1 MLNRENITALRME
14 RQFLHR
20 KADKEEYNCLFRD
33 LQPGQNVYWHGFGDP
48 PSISFRAD
56 FDDIEYNRQ
65 RQQSRELVKGRFQ
78 GGTLGWIEQKDL
90 ELFAG
95 LTMKP
100 LTKPTP
106 DQMELLT
113 LIEQEGPLTIQSMKQ
128 QTGMLVK
135 KITPALHRLQE
146 AFLIYEDQYNGE
158 WDRGWYRF
166 AEMFPDIDTGRY
178 TRHEALKVILQ
189 RFAFRAVFFTPK
201 MAKAFYRLPEKD
213 IKTALGE
220 LVNEGTLVLYEDG
233 YLLQSD
239 RKLLEKEDFT
249 GAESI
254 FVMHRN
260 DFLVKIYEEE
270 LKARYKDGE
279 NDILQYILVDGEFC
293 GALLGKF
300 KYGPYI
306 MENLVYERSDRMQA
320 VMEAVYEVNGNE
332 NPIQRLNGAPVNNGQ
347 A

>member
-1 MLNRENITALRME
+1 MLNPENITALRME

-20 KADKEEYNCLFRD
+20 KANQEEYDALYRD
-33 LQPGQNVYWHGFGDP
+33 TQPGQNVYWHGFGDP

-56 FDDIEYNRQ
+56 FDDVEYNRR
-65 RQQSRELVKGRFQ
+65 RQQSRSLVKGRFQ
-78 GGTLGWIEQKDL
+78 GGNLGWIEPGDL

-95 LTMKP
+95 LTIKP

-106 DQMELLT
+106 EQLELLT

-146 AFLIYEDQYNGE
+146 AFLIYEDQYDGE
-158 WDRGWYRF
+158 WDRAWYRF

-178 TRHEALKVILQ
+178 TRQKALNIILQ
-189 RFAFRAVFFTPK
+189 RFAHRAVFFTSK

-213 IKTALGE
+213 IKGAIAE
-220 LVNEGTLVLYEDG
+220 LVRDGLLIEYEEG
-233 YLLQSD
+233 YLLKRD
-239 RKLLEKEDFT
+239 RELLAAGDFT
-249 GAESI
+249 SRESI
-254 FVMHRN
+254 YVMHRN
-260 DFLVKIYEEE
+260 DFMVKICEDS
-270 LKARYKDGE
+270 LKERYQDGK
-279 NDILQYILVDGEFC
+279 NDILQYILVDGNFC

-306 MENLVYERSDRMQA
+306 MENLVYDRTDRVQE
-320 VMEAVYEVNGNE
+320 VMEAVYEINGNE
-332 NPIQRLNGAPVNNGQ
+332 TPIQRLNGVSL
-347 A
+347 